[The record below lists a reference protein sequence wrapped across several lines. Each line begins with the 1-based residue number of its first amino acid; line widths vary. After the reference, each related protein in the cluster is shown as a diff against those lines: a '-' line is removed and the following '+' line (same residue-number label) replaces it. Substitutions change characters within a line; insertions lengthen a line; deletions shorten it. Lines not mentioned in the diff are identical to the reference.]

1 MDTSMNVAVIGAG
14 TMGSG
19 IAQVA
24 AQAGHKVVLFDTRKE
39 AVDKALA
46 GLRKV
51 LDRLVEKGKFT
62 AEQADGIHGRITPA
76 SDLKDLA
83 GSGLVIEAIIED
95 LGIKQKLFAEL
106 EGIVAT
112 DAILATNTSSL
123 SVTAIAGGLKHP
135 ERMVGLHFFN
145 PAPLLPLVEVVPG
158 LASDD
163 ALASRC
169 ATLMTAWGKVPVLCK
184 DTPGFIVNR
193 VARPFYGEA
202 IRIYEEGIADMPTID
217 AAMKSVGFRMGPFE
231 LMDLIGNDIN
241 FTVTKTVWEAFFYDP
256 RYKPSF
262 TQQRQ
267 VESGRLGRKSGRGYY
282 VYDANGAIVPSPQTS
297 AGSLAEDPAGSRGTA
312 GSLRASG
319 DPAEVLQTAGSPPS
333 SGDPAEVSMQIVE
346 RILAMLINEAA
357 DALFWQVASAKDID
371 LAMTKGVNYP
381 KGLLAWAD
389 EQGAAHWLAV
399 LERMQAETGE
409 DRYRPSPLLRRVA
422 AASGRLA

>member
-1 MDTSMNVAVIGAG
+1 
-14 TMGSG
+14 
-19 IAQVA
+19 
-24 AQAGHKVVLFDTRKE
+24 L
-39 AVDKALA
+39 DK
-46 GLRKV
+46 
-51 LDRLVEKGKFT
+51 LVEKGKFT
-62 AEQADGIHGRITPA
+62 AEQADGIHGRIAPA

-95 LGIKQKLFAEL
+95 LGIKQKLFSEL
-106 EGIVAT
+106 EGIVAP

-158 LASDD
+158 LASDET
-163 ALASRC
+163 LASRC
-169 ATLMTAWGKVPVLCK
+169 MALMTAWGKVPVVCK

-217 AAMKSVGFRMGPFE
+217 VAMKSVGFKMGPFE

-282 VYDANGAIVPSPQTS
+282 SYADGAMPAFPAVDGAVS
-297 AGSLAEDPAGSRGTA
+297 AP
-312 GSLRASG
+312 
-319 DPAEVLQTAGSPPS
+319 
-333 SGDPAEVSMQIVE
+333 IVE

-357 DALFWQVASAKDID
+357 DALFWQVASATDID

-381 KGLLAWAD
+381 KGLLAWSD
-389 EQGAAHWLAV
+389 EKGAAHWLGV
-399 LERMQAETGE
+399 LERLQAAYGE
-409 DRYRPSPLLRRVA
+409 DRYRPSPQLRRMA
-422 AASGRLA
+422 LA

>member
-1 MDTSMNVAVIGAG
+1 MDSSTTVAVIGAG

-24 AQAGHKVVLFDTRKE
+24 AQAGHNVVLYDTRRE

-46 GLRKV
+46 GLRKT
-51 LDRLVEKGKFT
+51 LDKLVEKGKLT
-62 AEQADGIHGRITPA
+62 ADQADGIHGRITPA

-95 LGIKQKLFAEL
+95 LGIKKKLFAEL
-106 EGIVAT
+106 EGLLGK
-112 DAILATNTSSL
+112 DAVLATNTSSL

-158 LASDD
+158 LASDG

-169 ATLMTAWGKVPVLCK
+169 ATLMTAWGKVPVVCK

-202 IRIYEEGIADMPTID
+202 IRIYEEGMADMPTID
-217 AAMKSVGFRMGPFE
+217 AAMKSVGFKMGPFE

-241 FTVTKTVWEAFFYDP
+241 FTVTKTVWEAFFYDQ

-282 VYDANGAIVPSPQTS
+282 SYADGAMPSFP
-297 AGSLAEDPAGSRGTA
+297 
-312 GSLRASG
+312 
-319 DPAEVLQTAGSPPS
+319 EVEETVAAP
-333 SGDPAEVSMQIVE
+333 IVE

-357 DALFWQVASAKDID
+357 DALFWQVASAQDID

-381 KGLLAWAD
+381 KGLLAWAG
-389 EQGAAHWLAV
+389 EKGAGHWLGV
-399 LERMQAETGE
+399 LERLQATYGE
-409 DRYRPSPLLRRVA
+409 DRYRPSPQLRRMAQV
-422 AASGRLA
+422 